1 MGANHVIF
9 KLMSFWLWIGF
20 FYMSGNAV
28 EHVTKA
34 LKSFMPF
41 ISIMLFLRNYSNKI
55 IRVALEICIV
65 RSS

>member
-1 MGANHVIF
+1 MLYSNSCHSGF
-9 KLMSFWLWIGF
+9 GLEFFCMSESAIE
-20 FYMSGNAV
+20 N
-28 EHVTKA
+28 VTKA
-34 LKSFMPF
+34 LKSFMSF